1 MNIDQLNQNYPGLEY
16 LTEPLSESKDYS
28 LTTDGFTAE
37 IAIKSTGDILRLSKE
52 HLTNLNYS
60 KKFIKKGFHFI
71 DTFSII
77 TRINKVFY
85 VSLQYRL

>member
-1 MNIDQLNQNYPGLEY
+1 MLQHLRILIWCAHILKKLLPNSEAQPYPIT
-16 LTEPLSESKDYS
+16 LT
-28 LTTDGFTAE
+28 
-37 IAIKSTGDILRLSKE
+37 
-52 HLTNLNYS
+52 
-60 KKFIKKGFHFI
+60 KKGFHFI